1 MKMTPEMHTQETERR
16 RICVRGCVQGV
27 GFRPTVYRYAC
38 QLNLAGLVR
47 NDSEGVIIEIQGPPD
62 RIEEFVS
69 QLQHNPPPQ
78 AQIDDLT
85 VAPIKTL
92 DDDAAFEIVESTRSG
107 RLEAGMPP
115 DLATCDDCVRELLDP
130 RDRRYRYPFLNC
142 TNCGPRFTII
152 KELPYDRHKTS
163 MVDFDMCAACR
174 HEYQSPENR
183 RFDAQPNACP
193 DCGPRLE
200 LTTADG
206 EVIAGDPLR
215 QAALLL
221 DGGAVLAV
229 KGLGGYHLSCAATN
243 PAAVQKLR
251 DRKKRPAKALAVM
264 FASVEQIRDFCDISE
279 REEAELLSPRRP
291 IVIVKQR
298 RRNRLSAQIS
308 PDTGDVGAF
317 LPYTPVHQ
325 LLLNETG
332 PLVMTSANLSEEP
345 IISSRAELSK
355 LLGNVAE
362 YVLDH
367 NRRIVRRCDDSVL
380 KINRGR
386 RLLVR
391 RSRGFVPKPVKLPD
405 DGPAVLACGGDLKN
419 TFCVAVGSNAYL
431 SQHIGDLADLS
442 ANRFYQEAIDD
453 LLQLLQ
459 ANPVAVVHDMHPSYQ
474 STAWARHLSA
484 RKKIAV
490 QHHHA
495 HIASCMIENQ
505 RTDPVIGVALDGTGY
520 GLDNTVWGGEF
531 MVADL
536 GAFERVG
543 HFKQYPMPGGDA
555 AARNPARMAL
565 GILMHEGY
573 EVSDTH
579 TIPGLRDIPQTQ
591 RALLAQ
597 AVARGINSPWTSSAG
612 RIFDAVAAILG
623 LCAHADYEGQAPM
636 RLQAVADVSGGG
648 AYNYTVTENDAMA
661 VLDFSNTIESI
672 VQDIKDGVAVATIAG
687 MFHRTVA
694 DAVVEMCARIRQQQQ
709 LQTVALSGGVFQNE
723 LLLNLVNDGLEMRDF
738 DVLQHNLVP
747 PNDAGIA
754 LGQAAI
760 ARASA
765 ERYRTHVRAYFG

>member
-1 MKMTPEMHTQETERR
+1 MNMTSELHTREIQRR

-27 GFRPTVYRYAC
+27 GFRPTVYRYAR

-47 NDSEGVIIEIQGPPD
+47 NDSEGVVIELQGPLA
-62 RIEEFVS
+62 RIEEFVN

-85 VAPIKTL
+85 VAPIKLL
-92 DDDAAFEIVESTRSG
+92 DDAVVFEIVESTRSG

-130 RDRRYRYPFLNC
+130 SNRRYRYPFLNC

-163 MVDFDMCAACR
+163 MADFHMCAACQ
-174 HEYQSPENR
+174 HEYHSPENR

-206 EVIAGDPLR
+206 EVIAGDPVH
-215 QAALLL
+215 QAAALLK
-221 DGGAVLAV
+221 GGAVLAV

-243 PAAVQKLR
+243 AAVVHKLR

-264 FASVEQIRDFCDISE
+264 FASIEQVRECCKVSE

-291 IVIVKQR
+291 IVIVNQR
-298 RRNRLSAQIS
+298 SESRLSAQVS
-308 PDTGDVGAF
+308 PDTGDIGAF

-345 IISSRAELSK
+345 IISCRTELTK

-367 NRRIVRRCDDSVL
+367 NRNIVRRCDDSVL

-386 RLLVR
+386 RLFIR
-391 RSRGFVPKPVKLPD
+391 RSRGFVPTLVKLPD
-405 DGPAVLACGGDLKN
+405 DGPTILACGADLKN
-419 TFCVAVGSNAYL
+419 TFCVAVGNNAYL
-431 SQHIGDLADLS
+431 SQHIGDLAELA
-442 ANRFYQEAIDD
+442 ANRFHRVAIDD
-453 LLQLLQ
+453 LLNLLQ
-459 ANPVAVVHDMHPSYQ
+459 ATPVAVVHDMHPSYQ
-474 STAWARHLSA
+474 STACARHLPA
-484 RKKIAV
+484 GEKIAV

-495 HIASCMIENQ
+495 HIVSCMIENQ
-505 RTDPVIGVALDGTGY
+505 RIDPVIGVALDGTGY
-520 GLDNTVWGGEF
+520 GPDNTIWGGEF
-531 MVADL
+531 MVAGL
-536 GAFERVG
+536 GGFERVG

-555 AARNPARMAL
+555 AARNPVRMAL

-573 EVSDTH
+573 EVRDVH
-579 TIPGLRDIPQTQ
+579 TIPGLHDIPQAQ
-591 RALLAQ
+591 RCILTQ
-597 AVARGINSPWTSSAG
+597 AVARGINSPMTSSAG
-612 RIFDAVAAILG
+612 RLFDAVAALLG
-623 LCAHADYEGQAPM
+623 LCTHADYEGQAPM
-636 RLQAVADVSGGG
+636 RLQAVADVSDGC
-648 AYNYTVTENDAMA
+648 AYNYTVIDNDTITI
-661 VLDFSNTIESI
+661 LCFSKTIEGI
-672 VQDIKDGVAVATIAG
+672 VQDLENGVAMARIAG

-694 DAVVEMCARIRQQQQ
+694 DAVVEMCVRIRQHHH

-723 LLLNLVNDGLEMRDF
+723 LLLNLVNDGLEMRGF
-738 DVLQHNLVP
+738 EVLQHNVVP

-760 ARASA
+760 ARQGKILC
-765 ERYRTHVRAYFG
+765 V